1 MKDNIFGELEYK
13 YNFFKYE
20 KVEFFGKEY
29 KLKVV
34 VESYDKTISDKQRK
48 NYQTFS
54 KYLEENEDTIKNL
67 IKQYFLDI
75 YEKEIDIKNDITPTT
90 LYFAKDGSWGIL
102 FETVIDEE
110 NGFAIFIQDDKF
122 EVGTQDMFI

>member
-20 KVEFFGKEY
+20 KVEIFGKEY
-29 KLKVV
+29 ELKVV

-54 KYLEENEDTIKNL
+54 KYLKENEDTIKNL